1 MLLEF
6 TLVFCFVLFCFVFF
20 HVVSELATGLPIGIF
35 KHLLTRVQ

>member
-6 TLVFCFVLFCFVFF
+6 TLAFCFCFCFFF
-20 HVVSELATGLPIGIF
+20 NVVSELATGLPIGIF